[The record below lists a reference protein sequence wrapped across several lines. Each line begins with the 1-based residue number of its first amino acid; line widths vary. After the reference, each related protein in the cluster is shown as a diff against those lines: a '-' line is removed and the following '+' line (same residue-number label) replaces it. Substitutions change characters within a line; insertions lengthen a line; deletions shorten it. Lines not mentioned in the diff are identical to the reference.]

1 MATQAE
7 KLAMFA
13 EALKFEDI
21 PSEVITRVKLHL
33 LDILGIG
40 LAASP
45 GVCASRDRDGAGVG
59 RRATE
64 YRLTLW
70 GPAARSECGA
80 DQWQLYARPGL

>member
-21 PSEVITRVKLHL
+21 PSEVISRVKLHL

-45 GVCASRDRDGAGVG
+45 LEYARLVDRDGAGVG

-64 YRLTLW
+64 YCLTLW
-70 GPAARSECGA
+70 GPAARSGVRC
-80 DQWQLYARPGL
+80 